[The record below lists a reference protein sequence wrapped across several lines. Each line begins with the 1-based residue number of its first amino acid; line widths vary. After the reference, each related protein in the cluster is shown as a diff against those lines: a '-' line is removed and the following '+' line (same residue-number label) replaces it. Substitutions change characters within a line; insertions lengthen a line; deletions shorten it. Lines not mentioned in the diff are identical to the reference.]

1 MFSMVFPFSEIVK
14 EPQGEAALRTAMSL
28 AFLNG
33 GLPQG
38 TPISPLITNV
48 MMIPVDFKLSNTLR
62 NFEKQSFIYT
72 RYADDFIISSKYD
85 FDVRSVEELVVST
98 LNSFGAP
105 FTINASKTRYGSSA
119 GRNWNLGVMLNKDNE
134 ITVGHKKKKQIK
146 EMVNGSAYDFLRTNE
161 HLGRKIIFLTLG
173 GSYSY
178 GTNVETSDVD
188 VRGCALNSESDL
200 LGLTSFEQVV
210 NTQTDTTIYAFNK
223 LVSLLLNCNP
233 NTIEMLGCKPEHYF
247 YISDIG
253 REMIANRKMFLSKR
267 AVHSFGGY
275 ANQQLRRLENALAR
289 DRLSQARRE
298 EHILNSM
305 KGAVKSFESRYTIF
319 ENGSIVLYTDESP
332 REDLDREIF
341 ADIQLKKYPVREFN
355 SVINDLTNVIG
366 TYEKLNHRNHKKDD
380 EHLNKHAMHLI
391 RLYLLCLDILEKEDI
406 VTYRGDD
413 LPLLMS
419 IRKGDYQLEDGTY
432 RPEFFEMVSDFE
444 KRLNYA
450 KQNTSLPD
458 NPDMKKVEEFV
469 MSVNRRA
476 IDA

>member
-1 MFSMVFPFSEIVK
+1 M
-14 EPQGEAALRTAMSL
+14 
-28 AFLNG
+28 
-33 GLPQG
+33 
-38 TPISPLITNV
+38 
-48 MMIPVDFKLSNTLR
+48 
-62 NFEKQSFIYT
+62 
-72 RYADDFIISSKYD
+72 
-85 FDVRSVEELVVST
+85 
-98 LNSFGAP
+98 
-105 FTINASKTRYGSSA
+105 TI
-119 GRNWNLGVMLNKDNE
+119 E
-134 ITVGHKKKKQIK
+134 QIK

-188 VRGCALNSESDL
+188 VRGYALNSESDL

-366 TYEKLNHRNHKKDD
+366 TYEKLNHRNHKKKVALLLHDIGKPQCYTED
-380 EHLNKHAMHLI
+380 ENGGHFHGHGVPSRDIAEQVLDRLRFDNKTKQEVLELV
-391 RLYLLCLDILEKEDI
+391 LYHDTMIEPTPRTVRKWLHKLGERRFSQFLDVRMADILAHAEGTQESRIERCIALGSIMSEVLEAEQCFALKDLQINGRDI
-406 VTYRGDD
+406 MNLGIEQGKRVGEI
-413 LPLLMS
+413 LNSLLDEV
-419 IRKGDYQLEDGTY
+419 ILGALENEHNALMQ
-432 RPEFFEMVSDFE
+432 R
-444 KRLNYA
+444 A
-450 KQNTSLPD
+450 
-458 NPDMKKVEEFV
+458 VELLG
-469 MSVNRRA
+469 
-476 IDA
+476 

>member
-1 MFSMVFPFSEIVK
+1 M
-14 EPQGEAALRTAMSL
+14 
-28 AFLNG
+28 
-33 GLPQG
+33 
-38 TPISPLITNV
+38 
-48 MMIPVDFKLSNTLR
+48 
-62 NFEKQSFIYT
+62 
-72 RYADDFIISSKYD
+72 
-85 FDVRSVEELVVST
+85 
-98 LNSFGAP
+98 
-105 FTINASKTRYGSSA
+105 TI
-119 GRNWNLGVMLNKDNE
+119 E
-134 ITVGHKKKKQIK
+134 QIK

-223 LVSLLLNCNP
+223 L
-233 NTIEMLGCKPEHYF
+233 
-247 YISDIG
+247 
-253 REMIANRKMFLSKR
+253 MFLSKR

-432 RPEFFEMVSDFE
+432 RPEFFEMVSDLE

>member
-1 MFSMVFPFSEIVK
+1 M
-14 EPQGEAALRTAMSL
+14 
-28 AFLNG
+28 
-33 GLPQG
+33 
-38 TPISPLITNV
+38 
-48 MMIPVDFKLSNTLR
+48 
-62 NFEKQSFIYT
+62 
-72 RYADDFIISSKYD
+72 
-85 FDVRSVEELVVST
+85 
-98 LNSFGAP
+98 
-105 FTINASKTRYGSSA
+105 TI
-119 GRNWNLGVMLNKDNE
+119 
-134 ITVGHKKKKQIK
+134 KQIK

-275 ANQQLRRLENALAR
+275 ANQQLQRLENALAR

-355 SVINDLTNVIG
+355 SVINDLTNVI
-366 TYEKLNHRNHKKDD
+366 RD
-380 EHLNKHAMHLI
+380 
-391 RLYLLCLDILEKEDI
+391 
-406 VTYRGDD
+406 V
-413 LPLLMS
+413 
-419 IRKGDYQLEDGTY
+419 
-432 RPEFFEMVSDFE
+432 
-444 KRLNYA
+444 
-450 KQNTSLPD
+450 
-458 NPDMKKVEEFV
+458 
-469 MSVNRRA
+469 
-476 IDA
+476 